1 MNVIVCGCGDIG
13 SSIVSYLFHEG
24 HQVSVIDSD
33 VETLKKLEN
42 EMDLQTVVG
51 PASSPEIL
59 SQAGAADADLIIAVT
74 HSDEVNMMVCFE
86 AACLFNIPLRIA
98 RVRSGFYSNQKY
110 APFFDD
116 LHINVVISPEKEVA
130 KTILQNIKT
139 PGALEFIN
147 MPGDAVF
154 VGAKCMRGCEFVKK
168 TVGSIENRFEE
179 YAAYVAGIVRAGQS
193 IAVDSKT
200 MFKTGDEVYFV
211 VDNKN
216 CEKILEA
223 LGHPINRSD
232 HVVIVG
238 GGRIGYCLAKLMEE
252 ENMADHLS
260 LIEVKEKQAVYL
272 AKNLNQTLVIK
283 GDAMDENILQ
293 EANIANADA
302 FVSLTGEDEDNI
314 LLSLLTKQQG
324 VKRTFALINKQIY
337 DNVLS
342 HLGVDVIIN
351 PNAISTSTILQHIR
365 KGQVQSIYS
374 LKQQLGDLMS
384 FEVLETSKIVGSK
397 IGKLRKKK
405 NMRICAV
412 VRKEQMMKLEDD
424 FKIEVG
430 DSVIIL
436 APSGQFE
443 NVEKLFTAGLFFF

>member
-33 VETLKKLEN
+33 PERLKKLEN

-51 PASSPEIL
+51 KASSPEVL
-59 SQAGAADADLIIAVT
+59 SQAGAVDADLIIAVT

-98 RVRSGFYSNQKY
+98 RIRSGFYSNQKY
-110 APFFDD
+110 SPFFDD

-130 KTILQNIKT
+130 RTILRNIKT

-154 VGAKCMRGCEFVKK
+154 VGAKCMRGCEFLRK
-168 TVGSIENRFEE
+168 TIGSIENRFDE
-179 YAAYVAGIVRAGQS
+179 YSAYVAGIVREGQP
-193 IAVDSKT
+193 IAFDSKT
-200 MFKTGDEVYFV
+200 MLKTDDEVYFV

-216 CEKILEA
+216 CEKVLEA
-223 LGHPINRSD
+223 LGHPTNRSD
-232 HVVIVG
+232 HVVVVG
-238 GGRIGYCLAKLMEE
+238 GGRIGYCLVKLMEE

-260 LIEVKEKQAVYL
+260 LIEKKEEQAVYL

-283 GDAMDENILQ
+283 GDAMDENILR
-293 EANIANADA
+293 EADVANADA

-342 HLGVDVIIN
+342 HLGVDVIVN

-384 FEVLETSKIVGSK
+384 FEVLETSKIVGYK

-405 NMRICAV
+405 NMRVCAV
-412 VRKEQMMKLEDD
+412 VRKGQLMKLEDD

>member
-1 MNVIVCGCGDIG
+1 MNIIICGCGDVG

-24 HQVSVIDSD
+24 HQLSVIDTD
-33 VETLKKLEN
+33 AETLRKLEG
-42 EMDLQTVVG
+42 EMDIQTIVG
-51 PASSPEIL
+51 VASSPDVL
-59 SQAGAADADLIIAVT
+59 AQAGAADADLIIALT
-74 HSDEVNMMVCFE
+74 ASDEVNMMVCFE

-110 APFFDD
+110 PPFFDD
-116 LHINVVISPEKEVA
+116 LHISVVIYPEKETA
-130 KTILQNIKT
+130 KTILRNIKT

-154 VGAKCMRGCEFVKK
+154 VGAKCMRGSELLKK
-168 TVGSIENRFEE
+168 AVGFIEKNFEE
-179 YAAYVAGIVRAGQS
+179 YMTYIAGIVRSGQS
-193 IAVDSKT
+193 IPIDSKT
-200 MFKTGDEVYFV
+200 TFKVGDEVYFV
-211 VDNKN
+211 ADSKHY
-216 CEKILEA
+216 EKMLEV
-223 LGHPINRSD
+223 LGQPTNRAD
-232 HVVIVG
+232 HVVVVG
-238 GGRIGYCLAKLMEE
+238 GGRVGYCLAKLMEE

-260 LIEVKEKQAVYL
+260 LIEKDEEQAVYL
-272 AKNLNQTLVIK
+272 AKNLDKTLVIK
-283 GDAMDENILQ
+283 GDAMDEDILQ
-293 EANIANADA
+293 EANIDKADA

-314 LLSLLTKQQG
+314 LLSLLTKQHE

-337 DNVLS
+337 DKVLA

-351 PNAISTSTILQHIR
+351 PNTISTSTILQHIR

-384 FEVLETSKIVGSK
+384 FEVLETSKIVGYT
-397 IGKLRKKK
+397 IEKLRKKK
-405 NMRICAV
+405 TMRVCAV
-412 VRKEQMMKLEDD
+412 VRKGQLMKLEDD